1 MVKCRRCGYEN
12 YSDSVYCENCMYPL
26 KSQKEMN
33 KPKRNNDSGW
43 NISTFKKVIIVI
55 GIIFLAY
62 LSFSII
68 YEVSQPSPEN
78 SLNVITTNS
87 SSNQQSSTRP
97 YQVNIIYNGS
107 WTGEMGKSDSL
118 VDKSGT
124 GDDLIKLTC
133 AGWDNV
139 TVKITKVDYN
149 SEPLTV
155 QLLKN
160 GKVIRENTTT
170 TPHGEVEINI

>member
-12 YSDSVYCENCMYPL
+12 YSDNVYCENCMYPL

-33 KPKRNNDSGW
+33 KPKKKRDSGW
-43 NISTFKKVIIVI
+43 HISTFKKVVIVI

-68 YEVSQPSPEN
+68 YEVSQPSPES

-87 SSNQQSSTRP
+87 SDQQSSTRP

-107 WTGEMGKSDSL
+107 WTGEMGKAGTP

-124 GDDLIKLTC
+124 GDELIRLSC

-139 TVKITKVDYN
+139 TVKIAKLEDN
-149 SEPLTV
+149 SEPLKV

-160 GKVIRENTTT
+160 GKVIREDTTT
-170 TPHGEVEINI
+170 EPQGEVILKS

>member
-1 MVKCRRCGYEN
+1 MVKCRRCVYEN
-12 YSDSVYCENCMYPL
+12 YSDSAYCENCMYPL
-26 KSQKEMN
+26 KTQNEMN
-33 KPKRNNDSGW
+33 KPKRNKDTGW
-43 NISTFKKVIIVI
+43 HLSTFKKVILVI

-68 YEVSQPSPEN
+68 YEVSQPSPES
-78 SLNVITTNS
+78 SLNVVTTN

-107 WTGEMGKSDSL
+107 WSGQMGESNSL

-124 GDDLIKLTC
+124 GDDTIKLTC
-133 AGWDNV
+133 AGWANV
-139 TVKITKVDYN
+139 TVIINKLDYN
-149 SEPLTV
+149 SEPLKV

-170 TPHGEVEINI
+170 DPEGTVEIKI